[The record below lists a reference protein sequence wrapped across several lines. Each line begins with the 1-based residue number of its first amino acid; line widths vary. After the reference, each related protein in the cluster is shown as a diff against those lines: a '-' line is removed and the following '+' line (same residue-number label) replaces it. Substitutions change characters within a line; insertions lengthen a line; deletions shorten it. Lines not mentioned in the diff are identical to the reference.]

1 VPPDDAGCP
10 DPLEQRFRDLYQRH
24 YRLIR
29 AYALRRTCSAED
41 AADVVSDTFTITWRR
56 IRDVPAP
63 PADRL
68 WLYGVARRVIGGRQ
82 RSAGRHRNL
91 LARLVSSHPAGDTP
105 GPVADPAPADPATA
119 AVRAALGRLG
129 PLDREALQL
138 VVWDGL
144 SHLEAAEVLGCSPN
158 AVGIRIHRAKARL
171 RADLSSTSPAGPAPL
186 ANYSNG

>member
-1 VPPDDAGCP
+1 
-10 DPLEQRFRDLYQRH
+10 
-24 YRLIR
+24 
-29 AYALRRTCSAED
+29 
-41 AADVVSDTFTITWRR
+41 
-56 IRDVPAP
+56 
-63 PADRL
+63 
-68 WLYGVARRVIGGRQ
+68 VARRVIGGRQ